1 MSAASPDGALVAFD
15 LGGVLVRICR
25 SWHEGCDAA
34 GLQRS
39 PDPLAADRAAFQRL
53 VSSHQRDELAHDA
66 FLDAVAT
73 LAGGGL
79 ERAHA
84 AAVHDAWI
92 LGEYDGVPGLLR
104 EIAGAGHGTACLSN
118 TNAPHWSQLERMP
131 FFGHLDHRHAS
142 HLMRL
147 EKPDPRIFEAFE
159 RAVGRRGAEIAYFDD
174 LADNCAAA
182 RAAGWRVQQVD
193 PSRETVPQMRAALVG
208 WGLLA

>member
-1 MSAASPDGALVAFD
+1 MSAGQGGGALVAFD

-34 GLQRS
+34 ALPRT

-53 VSSHQRDELAHDA
+53 VSSHQRAELEHDA
-66 FLDAVAT
+66 FLDAIVT
-73 LAGGGL
+73 LAGEGL
-79 ERAHA
+79 DRAHA

-92 LGEYDGVPGLLR
+92 LGEYDGVPDLLR
-104 EIAGAGHGTACLSN
+104 QIASAGHDTACLSN
-118 TNAPHWSQLERMP
+118 TNAPHWATLERMP
-131 FFGHLDHRHAS
+131 FFGHLRHRHAS

-159 RAVGRRGAEIAYFDD
+159 RAVGRRGAAIAYFDD
-174 LADNCAAA
+174 LPENCAAA
-182 RAAGWRVQQVD
+182 RAAGWRVQQID
-193 PSRETVPQMRAALVG
+193 PTRETVPQIRAALAA

>member
-1 MSAASPDGALVAFD
+1 VSADQSGGALVAFD

-34 GLQRS
+34 SLPRT
-39 PDPLAADRAAFQRL
+39 PDPLAADRAAFIRL
-53 VSSHQRDELAHDA
+53 VSRHQRAELDHDA
-66 FLDAVAT
+66 FLDAIAA

-92 LGEYDGVPGLLR
+92 LGEYDGVPQLLCDL
-104 EIAGAGHGTACLSN
+104 AGAGHDTECLSN
-118 TNAPHWSQLERMP
+118 TNAPYRSTLERMP
-131 FFGHLDHRHAS
+131 FFGHLRHRHAS

-182 RAAGWRVQQVD
+182 RAAGWRVRQVD
-193 PSRETVPQMRAALVG
+193 PLQETVPQMRAALAG

>member
-34 GLQRS
+34 GRPRTADPVATDRS
-39 PDPLAADRAAFQRL
+39 AFMRL
-53 VSSHQRDELAHDA
+53 VSRHQRGELEHDD
-66 FLDAVAT
+66 FLDAVGA

-79 ERAHA
+79 DRAHA

-92 LGEYDGVPGLLR
+92 LGEYDGVPGLLQ
-104 EIAGAGHGTACLSN
+104 EIAGAGHETACLSN
-118 TNAPHWSQLERMP
+118 TNAPHWTTLERMP
-131 FFGHLDHRHAS
+131 FFGHLRHRHAS

-182 RAAGWRVQQVD
+182 RAAGWRVRQVD
-193 PSRETVPQMRAALVG
+193 PLQETVPQMRAALAG

>member
-1 MSAASPDGALVAFD
+1 MSASKPGEALVAFD

-34 GLQRS
+34 GLPRTA
-39 PDPLAADRAAFQRL
+39 DPLAADRGAFLHL
-53 VSSHQRDELAHDA
+53 VSRHERGELGHDA
-66 FLDAVAT
+66 FLDAIGA
-73 LAGGGL
+73 LAGGGIDRSL
-79 ERAHA
+79 T

-92 LGEYDGVPGLLR
+92 LGEYPGVPDLLR
-104 EIAGAGHGTACLSN
+104 DIAAAGHDTACLSN
-118 TNAPHWSQLERMP
+118 TNAPHWSKLERMP
-131 FFGHLDHRHAS
+131 FFGHLRHRHAS
-142 HLMRL
+142 HLLRL

-174 LADNCAAA
+174 LAENCAAA

-193 PSRETVPQMRAALVG
+193 PLRETVPQIRSALAT